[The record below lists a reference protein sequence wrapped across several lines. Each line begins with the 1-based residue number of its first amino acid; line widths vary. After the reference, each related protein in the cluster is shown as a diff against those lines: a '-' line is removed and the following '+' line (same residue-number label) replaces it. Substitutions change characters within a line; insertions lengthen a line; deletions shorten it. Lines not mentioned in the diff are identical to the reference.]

1 MKNSIKIFIY
11 ELYDN
16 IILIYNTNTFLFFET
31 AADNLLESFYNTRPV
46 SKAAWMVE
54 MEMEQ
59 SEICFAR
66 NT

>member
-1 MKNSIKIFIY
+1 MKSSINIFIY

-16 IILIYNTNTFLFFET
+16 VILIYNTNTFLFFET

-46 SKAAWMVE
+46 SKASWMVE